1 MRVYVT
7 LAKKGLRLHR
17 TYLGY
22 MLDSDCC
29 GACVGVRLLIRD
41 DMLFGY
47 PLSFVLT
54 PHFPSQLQVLPLVE
68 EMRRRDHTH
77 CRSF

>member
-1 MRVYVT
+1 
-7 LAKKGLRLHR
+7 
-17 TYLGY
+17 

-54 PHFPSQLQVLPLVE
+54 PPFPLLVAGIA
-68 EMRRRDHTH
+68 T
-77 CRSF
+77 SSGKAKA